1 MAFRCSPLEMFPWPL
16 VVLQVRPKVDS
27 LIFED
32 QKNFIFRIIGIL
44 NLPPKVKNEK
54 LLLSAFCFVV
64 P

>member
-1 MAFRCSPLEMFPWPL
+1 MFPWPL